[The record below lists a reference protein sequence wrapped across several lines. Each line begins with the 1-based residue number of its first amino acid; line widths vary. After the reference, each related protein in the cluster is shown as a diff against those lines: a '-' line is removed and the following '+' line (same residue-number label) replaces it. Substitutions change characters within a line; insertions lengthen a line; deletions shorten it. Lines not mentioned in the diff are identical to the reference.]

1 MESGNFAH
9 PVEAIQK
16 NHAHNSARL
25 RNHVLSMTY
34 GSHFVDALH
43 MERQAL
49 AGMRRGAGLN
59 SSMMALE
66 VSMGSIDKIG
76 FEDYMNLPHHREKI
90 VNVSVEM
97 EKRYDEM
104 GMWFM
109 HIYLLDVVYIGVCDA
124 VSSILRMHAG
134 IVLRRGVDPNASE

>member
-1 MESGNFAH
+1 
-9 PVEAIQK
+9 
-16 NHAHNSARL
+16 
-25 RNHVLSMTY
+25 
-34 GSHFVDALH
+34 
-43 MERQAL
+43 
-49 AGMRRGAGLN
+49 
-59 SSMMALE
+59 
-66 VSMGSIDKIG
+66 
-76 FEDYMNLPHHREKI
+76 MNLPHHREKI